1 MIKLKNLIF
10 EQDPKINDPVLG
22 NPGVEVDVKSSN
34 PEVYD
39 VNGNLVPW
47 EQVPSDIEKRIQITP
62 DMRLHTKYYFATK
75 NMTTPNTTVAVYDK
89 VTGELRDNDTKELL
103 ITLNKDL
110 PARQV
115 YLWLRRNHIGK
126 LNRNF

>member
-10 EQDPKINDPVLG
+10 EQDPKASDLVLG
-22 NPGVEVDVKSSN
+22 DPGIEVNITPMN

-39 VNGNLVPW
+39 VDGNLIPW
-47 EQVPSDIEKRIQITP
+47 KQVPSDIEKRVQTTP
-62 DMRLHTKYYFATK
+62 DMRVNTKYYFATK
-75 NMTTPNTTVAVYDK
+75 KMNTGTSLAVYDK
-89 VTGELRDNDTKELL
+89 VTGELKDNDTKELL
-103 ITLNKDL
+103 VKLNKDL

-126 LNRNF
+126 LNSKF